1 MPSHERQTLADPAR
15 RARLRASLWLAAGL
29 AMSSAVVDAAPAV
42 ALPAPPA
49 GAVAVDWDH
58 FGEPSLSAARR
69 ANVAAAREL
78 LLPAVGMN
86 VAVDTQLYRLPGDAP
101 WERVLGHY
109 QQRATPGW
117 KPAAGPARVDPGN
130 PARQQRF
137 TAAGDPAQRFAIVWL
152 PPVGEVRDGLLMVLH
167 TASAR

>member
-15 RARLRASLWLAAGL
+15 RARLRAGLWLAAGL

-69 ANVAAAREL
+69 ANVATSREL
-78 LLPAVGMN
+78 LPAAGVD
-86 VAVDTQLYRLPGDAP
+86 VAVDTQLYRLPGDAV

-109 QQRATPGW
+109 QQKATPGW
-117 KPAAGPARVDPGN
+117 KPAAGAARVDPGN

-137 TAAGDPAQRFAIVWL
+137 TAADDPAQRFAIVWL
-152 PPVGEVRDGLLMVLH
+152 PPAGEVRDGLLMVLR
-167 TASAR
+167 TTPAR